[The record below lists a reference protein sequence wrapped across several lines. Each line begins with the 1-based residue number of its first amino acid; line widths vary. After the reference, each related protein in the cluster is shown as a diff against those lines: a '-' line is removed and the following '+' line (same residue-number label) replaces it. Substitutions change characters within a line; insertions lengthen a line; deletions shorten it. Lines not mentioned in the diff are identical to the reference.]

1 MTAPGR
7 TNLLARCVA
16 LSAVV
21 AASGCGSGSG
31 SGSGDLEA
39 WVTEVKARPGG
50 RIEPLPAVRPAPV
63 FVYEPGGRR
72 SPFMPETPIAAVS
85 ADPEPQQRQAPSRPR
100 EFLEQFP
107 LDALRMVGTLE
118 TQGESFGLVQTSDGL
133 IHRVAVGHR
142 LGLNEGR
149 IVAITEAGIA
159 LVETVAD
166 GQGGE
171 LERHAELGL
180 GE

>member
-1 MTAPGR
+1 MTAAGR
-7 TNLLARCVA
+7 TSVLARCVA
-16 LSAVV
+16 LTAGAV
-21 AASGCGSGSG
+21 ASGCGSDA
-31 SGSGDLEA
+31 GDLQA
-39 WVTEVKARPGG
+39 WAAEVKARPGG
-50 RIEPLPAVRPAPV
+50 RIEPLPAIRPAPV

-72 SPFMPETPIAAVS
+72 SPFMPATPIAALG
-85 ADPEPQQRQAPSRPR
+85 ADPEPQQQQTPSRPR

-118 TQGESFGLVQTSDGL
+118 TQGGSFGLVQTADGL

-142 LGLNEGR
+142 LGRNEGR

-166 GQGGE
+166 GQGGQA
-171 LERHAELGL
+171 ERSAELGL